1 MSPVFTSGKLK
12 SLFLLIV
19 ESGEMM
25 GAHLRSQISDDS
37 KIRSISIKDVF
48 YKYTTNVIA
57 SLAFGIQT
65 NCFDTPEP
73 EFYKKCKL

>member
-12 SLFLLIV
+12 SLFVLMV

-37 KIRSISIKDVF
+37 KFGSISIKDTF
-48 YKYTTNVIA
+48 YKYTTNVVS
-57 SLAFGIQT
+57 SLAFGIRT
-65 NCFDTPEP
+65 NSFEIPEP
-73 EFYKKCKL
+73 EFYKNCK